1 MPALPLGLRLL
12 VGVHLCVLESEMLSS
27 EIACA
32 LGSALDPMFE
42 TAESMTDAVRNLASV
57 GDASSFATLPPLLM
71 EDSET
76 ISCQQLWG
84 RMKSSQVETSYQ
96 IGDVPCMSD
105 KQLIGASVLPIGVR
119 SYPALLF
126 VDHDKKLVTSVV
138 YGVPLSKLESDLYKF
153 RSTAS
158 RIEVAWKGETLA
170 SSHLTILEMM
180 GEYSKSIGPA
190 SVSKHL
196 LTQEPSGYHLR
207 RTGPSAFLWMR
218 TASGQKEHQMLQ
230 SAVLAYFRTL
240 NKEDV
245 LKTPLP
251 LPEWSQFHAGIQ
263 YSFETFF
270 SKCDTAQAAQK
281 LAPDSG
287 GTTDSAD
294 SADAALS
301 DLASELAKVPALVF
315 AMAAMVPCKH
325 EVKTRVKIQELTQK
339 IKSMPDQ
346 ASENATK
353 ASEPSADL
361 PLNMSS
367 LMECSSKLFTVRN
380 IGQSGGASQA
390 YSLASSMFHS
400 SDVVVA
406 IRDVSLDSSSALQ
419 KPIHAARTLIQNLAK
434 RVDMEMAV
442 LYLELGPSREIRSL
456 KYMNAESEHDLD
468 VDCAGRLLDCPW
480 VFPVGLRIQSRE
492 IASFFTLEASGL
504 VRDSLRV
511 TPSLRQTYQISA
523 VLEQPVVKIP
533 SEVDFRPL
541 DERIDKLVS
550 AVTQLRSNGLSANLT
565 DKTET
570 SDKTEKTELNR
581 LKSAKQQW
589 KVGNGVGE
597 SGANKKAKIEK

>member
-1 MPALPLGLRLL
+1 
-12 VGVHLCVLESEMLSS
+12 MLSS

-71 EDSET
+71 EDCET

-170 SSHLTILEMM
+170 HSHLTILEMM

-196 LTQEPSGYHLR
+196 LTKEPSGYHLR

-230 SAVLAYFRTL
+230 SAVLAHFRTL

-245 LKTPLP
+245 LKSPPP

-270 SKCDTAQAAQK
+270 SKRDA
-281 LAPDSG
+281 
-287 GTTDSAD
+287 GTTGTTD

-301 DLASELAKVPALVF
+301 DLASERAKVPALVF

-353 ASEPSADL
+353 TLEVCSDF

-367 LMECSSKLFTVRN
+367 LMECSSKLFTVCN

-434 RVDMEMAV
+434 RVDTEMAV

-504 VRDSLRV
+504 VRESLRV
-511 TPSLRQTYQISA
+511 TSSLRQTYQISA

-550 AVTQLRSNGLSANLT
+550 AVTQLRSNGLSSNLT

-589 KVGNGVGE
+589 KEGNSVGE